1 MAGEEEVVEVAGDE
15 LGELG
20 GSGYL
25 SCLLREGRIVRG
37 KIGWMLDTRRLVGG
51 KGKGEGRNGSNLPRS
66 LHLRREREES
76 REGIR
81 GLRCGDAY
89 CFFDGGLLG

>member
-1 MAGEEEVVEVAGDE
+1 M
-15 LGELG
+15 
-20 GSGYL
+20 
-25 SCLLREGRIVRG
+25 RG

-51 KGKGEGRNGSNLPRS
+51 KGEASNGSNLPQS

-89 CFFDGGLLG
+89 CFFDGGLLR